1 MELRGEAQGVRVYDD
16 FAHHPTA
23 IRETLAG
30 VRAARAASRIWG
42 IFEPRSATSCRR
54 VFQDEFS
61 TAFDSVDEAI
71 LAAVFRANLPDDQR
85 LSGEAVVAGINARGT
100 RARLI
105 PTVPEIV
112 TSVAAEAR
120 AGDLVVIMSN
130 GGLKASTT
138 SSWRRSARALQ
149 GRPVALVRGLVAEF
163 GERVRVGESLAPL
176 TTFQI
181 GGPAALRLDV
191 VSDEELARALAVA
204 HARGVAPTILGG
216 GSNVLVGDD
225 GVTGLVLR
233 VRTHR
238 IDDEGEGRVRVSA
251 GVTINGLVRWLVG
264 RGYRGLEA
272 WAGTPGTGGVRSR
285 QRALPWC
292 ADRRPDQQRARADA
306 TRAVRRR
313 RATT

>member
-1 MELRGEAQGVRVYDD
+1 LLGVHNVRNILATIAVAADVGVDTAAIIAGVRAFRGVKRRMELRGEAQGVRVYDD

-30 VRAARAASRIWG
+30 VRAAHPASRIWG

-130 GGLKASTT
+130 GGFEGIHDKL
-138 SSWRRSARALQ
+138 L
-149 GRPVALVRGLVAEF
+149 
-163 GERVRVGESLAPL
+163 
-176 TTFQI
+176 
-181 GGPAALRLDV
+181 AALG
-191 VSDEELARALAVA
+191 ARVA
-204 HARGVAPTILGG
+204 G
-216 GSNVLVGDD
+216 
-225 GVTGLVLR
+225 
-233 VRTHR
+233 
-238 IDDEGEGRVRVSA
+238 
-251 GVTINGLVRWLVG
+251 
-264 RGYRGLEA
+264 
-272 WAGTPGTGGVRSR
+272 
-285 QRALPWC
+285 
-292 ADRRPDQQRARADA
+292 
-306 TRAVRRR
+306 
-313 RATT
+313 